1 MKNIDEF
8 CEQKGISRNMQEA
21 FIAYLRSD
29 YAGKY
34 ALRYE
39 GDTTK
44 LIVGKMA
51 EEELLS
57 AWGDFV
63 GEFKK
68 YLLT

>member
-1 MKNIDEF
+1 
-8 CEQKGISRNMQEA
+8 MQEA